1 VTDAKESSCM
11 AMMLI
16 DERIIFERRVE
27 EKFMTLLIKLSECN

>member
-1 VTDAKESSCM
+1 M

-16 DERIIFERRVE
+16 DERKIFERRVE